1 LAPGSAGS
9 KAVAQSTSI
18 LLGVP
23 DGREFLVRLP
33 IQARPCQIHAYQTGS
48 FGGYGLLRERALG
61 DGVYAIRTS
70 WKAAPT
76 MTLGDIA
83 LIGRVLPPEDGT
95 DLTGAEVRV
104 PIVRIKPLS

>member
-1 LAPGSAGS
+1 M
-9 KAVAQSTSI
+9 
-18 LLGVP
+18 
-23 DGREFLVRLP
+23 
-33 IQARPCQIHAYQTGS
+33 
-48 FGGYGLLRERALG
+48 LRERALG